1 MANGFTNPFTNPR
14 GFFSSQPGGFFAA
27 PQGGNTLTGLLG
39 DPRVNIG
46 LAIAQGQ
53 PIGKAILGGAL
64 QAQTLQETFAKQNL
78 QKKIA
83 DGTATQQDYIAL
95 YPELAAKSF
104 FQDPKETFRPLTDA
118 EKQTRGLDPEKSYQI
133 GDISNKITQ
142 IGGTGTTIDLGGK
155 KEIEFAKSQ
164 INQVEA
170 DLTRTAGYVNK
181 SQAINRIET
190 GLNNFQTGAFGDTR
204 TFIGNVA
211 ETFGVDIKDSKF
223 VNPDGQLITS
233 GAAEFKR
240 ILASGL
246 QNLNKE
252 ELKMLTDI
260 NPQTGNTPYV
270 NKVIVETMKINNKVE
285 QQTNEAGQEF
295 LAQEISFKEY
305 KNKIKQFKKD
315 ATKESNE
322 IFDAAKTLSQ
332 KVPSIVQDNVGAN
345 ITAFNVNGEKVTI
358 KVAKS
363 DKWTGRTDINNN
375 AIMRTTNGDL
385 YVIMLDED

>member
-1 MANGFTNPFTNPR
+1 MRLIIVIFLMSTLSFCAKNKENVYEPSKLLDPYKLYIEGLEAFKNNDY
-14 GFFSSQPGGFFAA
+14 FFANKKFTEA
-27 PQGGNTLTGLLG
+27 ELN
-39 DPRVNIG
+39 
-46 LAIAQGQ
+46 
-53 PIGKAILGGAL
+53 
-64 QAQTLQETFAKQNL
+64 FAE
-78 QKKIA
+78 
-83 DGTATQQDYIAL
+83 
-95 YPELAAKSF
+95 PELAAKSL

-164 INQVEA
+164 ISQVEA

-240 ILASGL
+240 ILA
-246 QNLNKE
+246 LNI
-252 ELKMLTDI
+252 L
-260 NPQTGNTPYV
+260 
-270 NKVIVETMKINNKVE
+270 
-285 QQTNEAGQEF
+285 
-295 LAQEISFKEY
+295 
-305 KNKIKQFKKD
+305 
-315 ATKESNE
+315 
-322 IFDAAKTLSQ
+322 
-332 KVPSIVQDNVGAN
+332 
-345 ITAFNVNGEKVTI
+345 FN
-358 KVAKS
+358 
-363 DKWTGRTDINNN
+363 
-375 AIMRTTNGDL
+375 
-385 YVIMLDED
+385 